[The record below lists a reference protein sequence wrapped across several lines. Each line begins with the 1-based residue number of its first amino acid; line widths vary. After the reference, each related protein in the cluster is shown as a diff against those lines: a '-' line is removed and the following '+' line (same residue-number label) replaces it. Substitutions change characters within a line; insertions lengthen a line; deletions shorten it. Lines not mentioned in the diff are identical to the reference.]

1 MGASPKRGYHPS
13 HLTGHAGSAYGGDDL
28 ISSGQNVDDK
38 THLRGPVRFCFLI
51 FRVAHPCNQSHYVIT
66 NGGDQPNVVPPD
78 ATVWYYFREAD
89 YDHIKHLWDL
99 GNNMA
104 QGAALMTDTTFT
116 SRVLGSAWPGYFNK
130 PIAED
135 MQKNIDAVGMP
146 EWSEDDQKLAKAL
159 QHELKVK
166 ELGLRTK
173 PSKPKNVDPKAN
185 DADSEI
191 EPMPVGGGSD
201 DIGDIS
207 WTVPTV
213 VLRYP
218 SNIQAG
224 PGHSWANGVSM
235 ATPIAH
241 KGATAG
247 AKAEAMTI
255 LDILTNPDLVTSA
268 WTYFRDVQTK
278 TTHYTPLIRP
288 GDRPAIWLNQKVM
301 AKYRPQMK
309 PLYYD
314 PTKYK
319 TYLEQLGI
327 KYPTIHAASGSTE
340 TH

>member
-1 MGASPKRGYHPS
+1 
-13 HLTGHAGSAYGGDDL
+13 
-28 ISSGQNVDDK
+28 
-38 THLRGPVRFCFLI
+38 
-51 FRVAHPCNQSHYVIT
+51 
-66 NGGDQPNVVPPD
+66 VPPD

-89 YDHIKHLWDL
+89 YDHIKQMWDI

-116 SRVLGSAWPGYFNK
+116 SRVLGSAWPGFFSK
-130 PIAED
+130 PLAED

-166 ELGLRTK
+166 EMGLRTK
-173 PSKPKNVDPKAN
+173 PSKPRNFEPKAE
-185 DADSEI
+185 DADSEMASM
-191 EPMPVGGGSD
+191 PMGGGSD

-207 WTVPTV
+207 WAVPTI

-224 PGHSWANGVSM
+224 PGHSWAKGVSM

-255 LDILTNPDLVTSA
+255 LDIVTNAQLVTSS
-268 WTYFRDVQTK
+268 WDYFRNVQTK
-278 TTHYTPLIRP
+278 TQHYTPLIRP
-288 GDRPAIWLNQKVM
+288 QDQPAIWLNERTM
-301 AKYRPQMK
+301 SEFRPKMK
-309 PLYYD
+309 PYYYD

-327 KYPTIHAASGSTE
+327 KYPTIRAVSDST
-340 TH
+340 TAHPPAQ